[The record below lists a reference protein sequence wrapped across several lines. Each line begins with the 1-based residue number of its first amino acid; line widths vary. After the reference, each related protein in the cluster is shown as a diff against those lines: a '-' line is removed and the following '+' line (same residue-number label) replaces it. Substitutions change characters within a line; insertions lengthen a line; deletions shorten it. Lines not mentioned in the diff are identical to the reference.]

1 MHIFISYA
9 KRDTGALA
17 RQLRDGLAALPG
29 VTAWMDESIEVG
41 GSWPQQIQREIDRCD
56 LVIVLL
62 SPDIHRDPAS
72 PEGPSFVLKELNYA
86 LYEVHKPVLPV
97 MARRTLKPLVLA
109 DVQHVDL
116 NSDHSIE
123 PVIEAVRR
131 HLEEPTGTLMNKKRT
146 TQVTPVEVALPRDF
160 PLQPPFEWCN
170 VPAGYVVIE
179 DASPRGGTKGGRYWV
194 EAFAMGKYPITNAQ
208 YDVFV
213 DDRDG
218 YVNSGW
224 WGFSEEA
231 HAWRRAHTKP
241 RGSAFEGH
249 DLPCTNVSWYEAMAF
264 CYWLAFKTGLDAVLP
279 TEQQWQRAAQG
290 DDSREYPWGETFD
303 PSRCNHGNH
312 VGRPTPVTRYATGA
326 SPFGVTD
333 MSGNV
338 WEWCLNEWGSDSA
351 RSGGGG
357 MRVVRGGSWGFYQSL
372 ARAASRNWHDPG
384 SWAVNQGFRIALAG
398 PIPER

>member
-1 MHIFISYA
+1 MHVFISYA
-9 KRDTGALA
+9 KRDTRALA
-17 RQLRDGLAALPG
+17 RRLRDGLAALPG

-41 GSWPQQIQREIDRCD
+41 GSWPQQIQHEIDRCD

-62 SPDIHRDPAS
+62 SPDIQRDPAS

-116 NSDHSIE
+116 NPDQDVE
-123 PVIEAVRR
+123 PVIEAVRCR
-131 HLEEPTGTLMNKKRT
+131 LEDSTGNPSDKKRT
-146 TQVTPVEVALPRDF
+146 TQSAPVEVALPHDF
-160 PLQPPFEWCN
+160 PLQPPFEWCK
-170 VPAGYVVIE
+170 VSAGYVVLE
-179 DASPRGGTKGGRYWV
+179 DVSPRGGTKGGRYWV
-194 EAFAMGKYPITNAQ
+194 EAFTIARYPITNAQ

-218 YVNSGW
+218 YVNPGW
-224 WGFSEEA
+224 WGFSAEA
-231 HAWRRAHTKP
+231 RQWRRDHAKP

-249 DLPCTNVSWYEAMAF
+249 DLPCTNVSWYEAVAF
-264 CYWLAFKTGLDAVLP
+264 GYWLAFKAGLEAMLP

-290 DDSREYPWGETFD
+290 DDGRDYPWGVEFD
-303 PSRCNHGNH
+303 PNRCNHGNH
-312 VGRPTPVTRYATGA
+312 VGRPTPVTRYAMGA

-338 WEWCLNEWGSDSA
+338 WEWCLNEWGAEIA
-351 RSGGGG
+351 RTSGGG
-357 MRVVRGGSWGFYQSL
+357 MRAVRGGSWGFYQSL
-372 ARAASRNWHDPG
+372 ARVTSRNWHDPG
-384 SWAVNQGFRIALAG
+384 DWAVNQGFRIALAG
-398 PIPER
+398 PVQER